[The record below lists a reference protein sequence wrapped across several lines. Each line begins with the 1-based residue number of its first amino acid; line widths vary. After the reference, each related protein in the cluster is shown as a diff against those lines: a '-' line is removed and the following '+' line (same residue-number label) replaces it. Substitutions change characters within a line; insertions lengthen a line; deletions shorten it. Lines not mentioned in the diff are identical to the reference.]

1 MMGTNKRLT
10 IQLSQF
16 MSYFFYSTEHA
27 PQTIECWTRIGLAWG
42 NSSTDA
48 GGAGLK
54 VMGGY
59 PAMATTTI
67 YPGDG
72 IRGHVEVR
80 AIRIRVGVWISLAQE
95 W

>member
-1 MMGTNKRLT
+1 MGTNKRLT

-16 MSYFFYSTEHA
+16 MSETFTPPTEHA
-27 PQTIECWTRIGLAWG
+27 PRTIERWTRVGLAWG

-59 PAMATTTI
+59 PAMVTANI

-80 AIRIRVGVWISLAQE
+80 AIRIRGGVWCG
-95 W
+95 